1 MNVIQK
7 KKKKRRLIAICVT
20 LAIALVIGAVFGIQ
34 MLSPDRAL
42 DLSPFD
48 DALPAPAQPV
58 AGGELSLDGE
68 GFRPV
73 ADNGV
78 FVMALDPAEAM
89 LRITEKASGQIWYGG
104 YPVEEYDGKVI
115 PRDRRTMRTLCSVS
129 YTDFDTVEETISS
142 AADEVETT
150 YSALRDGVE
159 IGLHFPEQSISLSLQ
174 FYLDETGFRVRVPR
188 DKIREDGEYGIVQID
203 ILPAFGAVLQ
213 GKDGYIFYPDGCGAL
228 YDCKIGTGY
237 DSITTQA
244 IYGGQDYDFD
254 AADKRSGNGQK
265 TILLPCYGSAAG
277 GRGFLAYMEEG
288 SEYANLTFSP
298 ATGLFHLSR
307 VYSTVVYRR
316 MRLRITP
323 DDKEVYVTEKTA
335 QQEDICL
342 KYLLLSGEQADYS
355 GMAVALRRHLQQTGR
370 LPAEPVKLEGVPLA
384 LEILLGTREDNLYG
398 KTGLAMTTYQQ
409 AQTMLE
415 ELKEGGVNSMRT
427 VLLGWQKEGYGFN
440 PLSAKTAGFLGSSG
454 DLKSLLAKG
463 EECGSIYLQNDYV
476 LARDGGSF
484 SKQNDVVQ
492 SFLNQAITNAEET
505 LFLLNPF
512 RQYTRFTKDLSRYQK
527 LGATGLAYD
536 SISDWLPS
544 DSGKSRRLTQTDA
557 KKLYVSMLETGREQG
572 MDTAV
577 QKGADYTLAGAS
589 YLYNVYDDDSNLFAF
604 SREIPFYQ
612 MVVHGV
618 IPYSSAM
625 PGNMSSDFTYQK
637 LKWVEYG
644 SLPYFLVSES
654 PSNSLRDTPIDD
666 VFSSRFDDWKTI
678 ILDTAKEFESRLSA
692 VAGEAVRSHEILS
705 DTLVRVTYESDH
717 CVYINYAAAQAVC
730 DGVNVPAM
738 DYVVTEP

>member
-1 MNVIQK
+1 MNVIQR
-7 KKKKRRLIAICVT
+7 KKKKRRLIAICVV
-20 LAIALVIGAVFGIQ
+20 LAIVLVIGAVLGVQ

-42 DLSPFD
+42 DLSPFE
-48 DALPAPAQPV
+48 DALPAPVRPV
-58 AGGELSLDGE
+58 AGGQLSLDGE
-68 GFRPV
+68 GFRQV

-78 FVMALDPAEAM
+78 YVMELDPAEAM
-89 LRITEKASGQIWYGG
+89 LRITEKASGQSWYSG
-104 YPVEEYDGKVI
+104 YPVEEYDGDVI
-115 PRDRRTMRTLCSVS
+115 PRDRRIMRTLCSVS
-129 YTDFDTVEETISS
+129 YTDFETVEETISS

-150 YSALRDGVE
+150 YTALRDGVE
-159 IGLHFPEQSISLSLQ
+159 IGLNFPEQSIFLSLQ
-174 FYLDETGFRVRVPR
+174 FYLDETGLRVRVPR

-213 GKDGYIFYPDGCGAL
+213 GADGYIFYPDGCGAL
-228 YDCKIGTGY
+228 YDCRTGTGY
-237 DSITTQA
+237 DTITTQP

-254 AADKRSGNGQK
+254 ATDKRSGNGQK

-298 ATGLFHLSR
+298 ATEMFHLNR
-307 VYSTVVYRR
+307 VYSTVVFRR
-316 MRLRITP
+316 IRLRTTP
-323 DDKEVYVTEKTA
+323 DDKEIYVTEKTA
-335 QQEDICL
+335 QQEDVCL
-342 KYLLLSGEQADYS
+342 KYLLLSGEQANYS
-355 GMAVALRRHLQQTGR
+355 GMAVALRRHLQETGR
-370 LPAEPVKLEGVPLA
+370 LPAEPVELEGVPLA
-384 LEILLGTREDNLYG
+384 LEILLGTQEDNLYG
-398 KTGLAMTTYQQ
+398 KTGLAMTTYKQ
-409 AQTMLE
+409 AQAMLE
-415 ELKEGGVNSMRT
+415 ELEEGGVSSMRT
-427 VLLGWQKEGYGFN
+427 VLLGWQKEGYGTN
-440 PLSAKTAGFLGSSG
+440 PLSVKTAGFLGSSG
-454 DLKSLLAKG
+454 DLKNLLAKG
-463 EECGSIYLQNDYV
+463 DEIGSIYLQNDYV

-484 SKQNDVVQ
+484 SKQSDVAQ
-492 SFLNQAITNAEET
+492 SFLNQPITNAMET

-512 RQYTRFTKDLSRYQK
+512 KQYTRFTEDLPRYQK

-536 SISDWLPS
+536 SVSDWLPS
-544 DSGKSRRLTQTDA
+544 DNGKSRKLTQTDA

-572 MDTAV
+572 METAV

-604 SREIPFYQ
+604 TREIPFYQ

-644 SLPYFLVSES
+644 CLPYFLVSER

-666 VFSSRFDDWKTI
+666 VFSSRFADWKTI
-678 ILDTAKEFESRLSA
+678 ILDTAKEFESRLSV
-692 VAGEAVRSHEILS
+692 VAGETIRAHDTLS
-705 DTLVRVTYESDH
+705 DTLVRVTYESGR
-717 CVYINYAAAQAVC
+717 CVYINYAATQAVYG
-730 DGVNVPAM
+730 DVTVPAM